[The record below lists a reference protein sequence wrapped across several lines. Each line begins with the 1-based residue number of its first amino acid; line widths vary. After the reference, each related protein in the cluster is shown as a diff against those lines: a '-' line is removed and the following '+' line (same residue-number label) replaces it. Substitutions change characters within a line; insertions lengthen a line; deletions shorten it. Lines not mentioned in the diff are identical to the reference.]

1 MGTKFFDLGSFRQ
14 GIENN
19 IVIFEISA
27 PECASLQNFA
37 KIQKYLNL
45 GPKMPYSVSLGRT
58 LRKPLPYLKSAP
70 SNLCNYKILWRSK
83 NVKLGNKNALFGYF
97 SASILKYYYH
107 SRNQHLKFLIHGCL
121 IHTVNFGIRFT
132 FS

>member
-14 GIENN
+14 VIENN
-19 IVIFEISA
+19 INIFEIST

-45 GPKMPYSVSLGRT
+45 EQKIPYLVSLGRT
-58 LRKPLPYLKSAP
+58 LRKPLPYLKPAP

-83 NVKLGNKNALFGYF
+83 NAKFGNKNALFGYF
-97 SASILKYYYH
+97 WVRVLRDYYH
-107 SRNQHLKFLIHGCL
+107 SRNQHLRFLIHECL
-121 IHTVNFGIRFT
+121 IHTVNFSIRST
-132 FS
+132 FL